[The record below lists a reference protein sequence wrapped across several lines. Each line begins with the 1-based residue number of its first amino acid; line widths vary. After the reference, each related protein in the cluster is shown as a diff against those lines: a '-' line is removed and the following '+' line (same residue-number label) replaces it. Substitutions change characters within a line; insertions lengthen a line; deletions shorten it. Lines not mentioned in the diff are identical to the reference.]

1 MEILN
6 IIIDYFDTIVIYLS
20 PNKKL
25 KNLSKEFKN
34 SFNLTLVFYQGNM
47 VLEETLTIADL
58 NFKKNTHK
66 YSNSQKELKIRSSMK
81 VGHVEELFSKTLRVT
96 VQIKNNN
103 NMGVID
109 NKISIGD
116 AERAEK
122 YLLEIK

>member
-58 NFKKNTHK
+58 NFKKNTHE
-66 YSNSQKELKIRSSMK
+66 YSRSQKELKIRSSMK